1 MVVLRMGVAVLF
13 SFLHY
18 ISSFRANLFQKGSTG
33 AIYVFQNSGIGSKF
47 SLKAV
52 GGRSFAQK
60 AELKPRN
67 DLTEGAR
74 YGNALLNVGDLNQDG
89 YEDFIVGAPYNGNHG
104 SGTIYLYMGRKNFW
118 ADAKSNHGI

>member
-1 MVVLRMGVAVLF
+1 MQF
-13 SFLHY
+13 F
-18 ISSFRANLFQKGSTG
+18 FQKGSTG

-67 DLTEGAR
+67 DVTEGAR

-118 ADAKSNHGI
+118 ADAKRNDGIQCFILTLINI